1 MMRIHLS
8 LESLST
14 VTAKSSEN
22 QTSFQ
27 NEFLH
32 SFIQHQD
39 GLRQSL
45 GHNYSKVDER
55 LSRVEKMLE
64 HQSAQIQAAQ
74 SAQIGSLY
82 STLPPPSRRQPHRTN
97 SKGRAQRSPVRSE
110 GVGVRVRQYA
120 TVCQPSCP
128 CICHS
133 PQRST
138 TPRFVD
144 RVLGQLFVGYA
155 GLPVL
160 NKHCDIDL
168 CQKAQIPYIS
178 VEYWFP
184 LGFCWSQII
193 QLQLAYQPNVGPRL
207 QLSTLRRVPDSAQC
221 VNFALEGNI
230 EGLKNLFSHGSAS
243 PRDVSSTRGYSL
255 LRVCISAHTDV

>member
-1 MMRIHLS
+1 MRIHLS

-27 NEFLH
+27 DQFLH

-45 GHNYSKVDER
+45 GHSYGKVDER

-64 HQSAQIQAAQ
+64 NQSAQIQAAQ
-74 SAQIGSLY
+74 SAQIGALY
-82 STLPPPSRRQPHRTN
+82 STLPPPSRRQLQRTV
-97 SKGRAQRSPVRSE
+97 SKGRAQHSPVRSE
-110 GVGVRVRQYA
+110 GMGVKVSQYA
-120 TVCQPSCP
+120 TVCQPSCL
-128 CICHS
+128 CVCHS
-133 PQRST
+133 PRRSA
-138 TPRFVD
+138 TPNFID
-144 RVLGQLFVGYA
+144 KVLGQLFVGYA

-160 NKHCDIDL
+160 NNHCDTNQ

-193 QLQLAYQPNVGPRL
+193 QLQLAYQPNVGPHL

-230 EGLKNLFSHGSAS
+230 EGLKNLFTHGSAS

-255 LRVCISAHTDV
+255 LRVCVGAYTEV